1 MNGDG
6 TSPNQNRHRVS
17 AERFS
22 GRAFQLAIVAGA
34 FLIML
39 GVVGW
44 IGIADFSRYFDSRD
58 DLIGRLAVN
67 AVVERI
73 IEVESNG
80 DPNAKNGRSSATG
93 VGQFLDE
100 TWLDLIRMYRS
111 DLMRAYN
118 EKELLELRKETEL
131 AREMTMRF
139 AERNATML
147 RRRGLP
153 VTAETIYLAHFAGGA
168 GAVAILSAPENTDA
182 AVVMA
187 AADSKGRTK
196 RDQIVKANPFLEH
209 FTVADLKSWA
219 HYKMYSP
226 RLRLTQAIPANERR

>member
-73 IEVESNG
+73 IEVES
-80 DPNAKNGRSSATG
+80 
-93 VGQFLDE
+93 
-100 TWLDLIRMYRS
+100 
-111 DLMRAYN
+111 
-118 EKELLELRKETEL
+118 
-131 AREMTMRF
+131 
-139 AERNATML
+139 
-147 RRRGLP
+147 
-153 VTAETIYLAHFAGGA
+153 TAIQMPRTA
-168 GAVAILSAPENTDA
+168 A
-182 AVVMA
+182 AVLPELVN
-187 AADSKGRTK
+187 SSTK
-196 RDQIVKANPFLEH
+196 HGSI
-209 FTVADLKSWA
+209 
-219 HYKMYSP
+219 
-226 RLRLTQAIPANERR
+226 

>member
-58 DLIGRLAVN
+58 DLIG
-67 AVVERI
+67 
-73 IEVESNG
+73 
-80 DPNAKNGRSSATG
+80 
-93 VGQFLDE
+93 
-100 TWLDLIRMYRS
+100 MYRS

-131 AREMTMRF
+131 AREMTRRF

-196 RDQIVKANPFLEH
+196 RDQNVKANPFLEH

-219 HYKMYSP
+219 HDKMYSP
-226 RLRLTQAIPANERR
+226 RLRLTQAVPANERR